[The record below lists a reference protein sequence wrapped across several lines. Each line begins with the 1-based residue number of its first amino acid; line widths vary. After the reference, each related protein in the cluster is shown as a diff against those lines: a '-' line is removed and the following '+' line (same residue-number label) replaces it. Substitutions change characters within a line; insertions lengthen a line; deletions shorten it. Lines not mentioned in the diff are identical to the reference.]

1 MHRHLRVRRRPPAPV
16 AKTTP
21 QPRSRRTLAGL
32 SFGALLGVFLTVIGV
47 TSAAAVTVP
56 VQRIYGTDAIGTS
69 IAASQAEFPAAGS
82 AKVVVLARSDFFAD
96 ALAGGPLAAKLGGP
110 LLITP
115 GASQSA
121 TLDPRVLAE
130 IQRVLPVGGTV
141 DILGGEL
148 AISPG
153 VAEELMSI
161 GYNVMREGGVDE
173 YATAVD
179 IAEALGNPTTIFEAT
194 GLNFQDALS
203 AVPAAIED
211 HGAILLT
218 DGTAQAPETAAYLAA
233 NPGDTRYAIG
243 GPLAAYG
250 ADPTAIPVYGQDL
263 YGTSAAVAT
272 TFFPSATAF
281 GAATGADFPDAL
293 SGGVFMGEPGT
304 QGPMLL
310 VQPSGPLPSAVANY
324 LSGVASTLTQGYLF
338 GGPLAVGAGALLEL
352 GTPNP
357 TGLPVGPGPQATYTV
372 QPQPAPGSCQ
382 YTYIGLDPLPDPNC
396 TPGAISPAVTQAN
409 IGSTIC
415 QSGYTSTIRPPEAI
429 TDTEKQASALAYSYT
444 GSFATAEYDHL
455 VPLELGGDP
464 NDPANL
470 WVEPN
475 DIPGAT
481 TTANTKDVLEDALN
495 GLVCSGQLSLAVA
508 QVAIASNWVTA
519 YQTYVGALPSPT
531 SPTTPASTP
540 PPSSGA
546 ATCTATMSNP
556 TPGDSGD
563 ETVNV
568 TSNVP
573 NAPVLVTKHYKTT
586 TTADS
591 GTTDGGGAAS
601 ITFDIGS
608 PTIGYTVEVD
618 VSINSGQATCST
630 SFTPQ

>member
-1 MHRHLRVRRRPPAPV
+1 VIQWRRRALV
-16 AKTTP
+16 
-21 QPRSRRTLAGL
+21 S
-32 SFGALLGVFLTVIGV
+32 SISIALLGVFLSLVGV
-47 TSAAAVTVP
+47 NSAVAATVP

-82 AKVVVLARSDFFAD
+82 AKAVVLARSDFFAD

-110 LLITP
+110 LLITS
-115 GASQSA
+115 GASLST
-121 TLDPRVLAE
+121 TLDPRVQAE
-130 IQRVLPVGGTV
+130 IQRVLPAGDTV
-141 DILGGEL
+141 DILGGDL
-148 AISPG
+148 ALSPNIDSALQG
-153 VAEELMSI
+153 L
-161 GYNVMREGGVDE
+161 GYVTHRIAGADE

-203 AVPAAIED
+203 AVPAAVKD
-211 HGAILLT
+211 QGAILLT
-218 DGTAQAPETAAYLAA
+218 NGTAQAPETATYLAA
-233 NPGDTRYAIG
+233 HTADTRYAIG
-243 GPLAAYG
+243 GPLAAFG
-250 ADPTAIPVYGQDL
+250 ADPTATPVYGQDL
-263 YGTSAAVAT
+263 YGTSAAVAS
-272 TFFPSATAF
+272 TFFPAATSF

-293 SGGVFMGEPGT
+293 SGGVFMGEPAT
-304 QGPMLL
+304 EGPMLL
-310 VQPSGPLPSAVANY
+310 VQSTGPLPSAVANY
-324 LSGVASTLTQGYLF
+324 LAGIASTLKQGYLF

-382 YTYIGLDPLPDPNC
+382 YTYVGVDPLPDPNC

-415 QSGYTSTIRPPEAI
+415 ESGYTSTIRPPEDI

-444 GSFATAEYDHL
+444 GSFQTAEYDHL

-481 TTANTKDVLEDALN
+481 TTANTKDVLEDQLN
-495 GLVCSGQLSLAVA
+495 SLVCSGQLSLSVA
-508 QVAIASNWVTA
+508 QVAIASNWVAA

-531 SPTTPASTP
+531 SPPAPPPTP
-540 PPSSGA
+540 PPPSGA
-546 ATCTATMSNP
+546 ASCAATTSNP

-586 TTADS
+586 TTTDS
-591 GTTDGGGAAS
+591 GTTDGTGSAA

-608 PTIGYTVEVD
+608 PTIGFMVQVD
-618 VSINSGQATCST
+618 VSINSGEATCST